1 MSLHLNDTFLEE
13 PWAFFVSDR
22 KTVPVI
28 FDTGASLAITHS
40 IEDFVKPPQA
50 LDAPLF
56 LGGMADGLEVS
67 GIGKIA
73 WTFEACD
80 KSEIQII
87 IDCYYVLNG
96 KARLLSPQRVLN
108 EQQGL
113 SGFYKGDVKF
123 FSLCLEGLPSI
134 DIPYHC
140 SNGLPIAMAIPGECS
155 PSVHL
160 SLLTDDNQNL
170 TGG

>member
-1 MSLHLNDTFLEE
+1 MSLQLNATFLEE
-13 PWAFFVSDR
+13 PCAFFVSDR

-28 FDTGASLAITHS
+28 FDTGASLAITQN
-40 IEDFVKPPQA
+40 IEVFVKPHQE
-50 LDAPLF
+50 LDRLLF

-113 SGFYKGDVKF
+113 SGFYKGDGKF

-160 SLLTDDNQNL
+160 SLLTDDNQN
-170 TGG
+170 